1 MVHRGAEYAKLARVT
16 ERVET
21 IMAQQ
26 QVRAGGLE
34 KVDPVWTRILREAE
48 EIARREPELAT
59 FIYSTILHHDTL
71 EAAVVHRV
79 AERLDSPQVSAE
91 LIRQAYADALE
102 HEPAIGDAFRADIV
116 ATVDRDPATN
126 RFLEPVLYFK
136 GFHAI
141 QTHRLAHWLWGRGR
155 KDFAYYLQSQSSAVF
170 QTDINPAV
178 SIGRGIF
185 LDHATGVVVGE
196 TAVIE
201 DDVSILQEVTLGGTG
216 KEAGDRHPKI
226 RRGVL
231 IGAGAKNPRQYRD
244 RSLRAHRR
252 RLGRAQAGAA
262 QHDSGRSSGEGHRRS
277 RLPRTVAYHGP
288 FVPRRRRLTEGARP
302 VDVQEVRKLDA
313 YLKRLFGN
321 QRIRVVPKK
330 NDSAEVFVG
339 EEAIGSLV
347 LDEDEE
353 DDERSYNFE
362 VKITLGDATTTA
374 PDIKKLDAYLKRKF
388 DNERIRVVPRLKK
401 KDSAEV
407 YVGEEYIGVLF
418 FDEKDARSS
427 YFELPILALDLD
439 EPGLLKG

>member
-1 MVHRGAEYAKLARVT
+1 MVHRRAEYAKLARVT

-185 LDHATGVVVGE
+185 LDHATGVVIGE

-231 IGAGAKNPRQYRD
+231 IGAGAKI
-244 RSLRAHRR
+244 
-252 RLGRAQAGAA
+252 LGNIEIGHCARIAAGSVVLKPVP
-262 QHDSGRSSGEGHRRS
+262 HNT
-277 RLPRTVAYHGP
+277 TVAG
-288 FVPRRRRLTEGARP
+288 VPARVIGEAGCP
-302 VDVQEVRKLDA
+302 EPSRTMDH
-313 YLKRLFGN
+313 LF
-321 QRIRVVPKK
+321 Q
-330 NDSAEVFVG
+330 D
-339 EEAIGSLV
+339 
-347 LDEDEE
+347 
-353 DDERSYNFE
+353 
-362 VKITLGDATTTA
+362 GD
-374 PDIKKLDAYLKRKF
+374 
-388 DNERIRVVPRLKK
+388 
-401 KDSAEV
+401 
-407 YVGEEYIGVLF
+407 G
-418 FDEKDARSS
+418 
-427 YFELPILALDLD
+427 
-439 EPGLLKG
+439 